1 MILEENLSTNERRI
15 EIKEVF
21 RPNDLVNLGKAILLS
36 RFSFKKHHPK
46 RTINSIYYDTFDY
59 KSLEDS
65 IEGGSLRNKF
75 RIRWYGDSLKE
86 TDATLEIKKK
96 KGHLSWKLLKK
107 NSFRIN
113 PDAKNWETFL
123 KPNTKS
129 GNLNKFLL
137 NQQPKSIITYD
148 RDYYIS
154 FDEKV
159 RVTIDQNLKSFS
171 QVNFKKPNLSSS
183 RPHIGCI
190 IFEIKV
196 SEENEA
202 LIKEV
207 LKDFPFCP
215 KRFSKYCES
224 IIPRRYL

>member
-1 MILEENLSTNERRI
+1 M
-15 EIKEVF
+15 
-21 RPNDLVNLGKAILLS
+21 
-36 RFSFKKHHPK
+36 
-46 RTINSIYYDTFDY
+46 
-59 KSLEDS
+59 
-65 IEGGSLRNKF
+65 
-75 RIRWYGDSLKE
+75 E
-86 TDATLEIKKK
+86 TP
-96 KGHLSWKLLKK
+96 KK

-123 KPNTKS
+123 KPNSKS
-129 GNLNKFLL
+129 GVINKFLL

-159 RVTIDQNLKSFS
+159 RVTIDQNLKSFN
-171 QVNFKKPNLSSS
+171 QENFKKPNLSSS
-183 RPHIGCI
+183 RPHIGFI

-202 LIKEV
+202 LVKEV
-207 LKDFPFCP
+207 LKDFPFSA

-224 IIPRRYL
+224 IIPRRYF